1 MRLPY
6 SLSEDCVLLFSP
18 WYVLGGGEGE
28 SDSLNN
34 NRFLVNLLHT
44 YNNKYMWLLD
54 KYLIISYFKVR
65 AT

>member
-34 NRFLVNLLHT
+34 SKDFSQFITYLH
-44 YNNKYMWLLD
+44 
-54 KYLIISYFKVR
+54 
-65 AT
+65 